1 MRQKININ
9 LTSQEYEEIKL
20 NLLAEN
26 ISFTKALMQVN
37 IRLLSILSNQNEESL
52 FKEFNDLQLKH
63 FYNILAEI
71 VNESDSH

>member
-37 IRLLSILSNQNEESL
+37 IRLLSILSNQSEESL

-71 VNESDSH
+71 VNESDSL